1 MELFKKNLELLRV
14 SQPSLAVRVE
24 REPKQNVVRV
34 LLAKDGNPIPQIG
47 SVSLHSNYYP
57 LKEATDGLS
66 DYVLND
72 NERPVIYGL
81 GFGYHVLEI
90 LKRCQNSKV
99 MVIEPMMSVF
109 QAFLESV
116 DLEPFIPNTKFC
128 ISTPPPKIVSSNQI
142 DNWKKYE
149 HQPSKRLSS
158 NYFLRLDKAIE
169 TSIYLNVNRL
179 KILVINPYYG
189 GSLPTAKYCK
199 QALNDIGHD
208 VESVECDK
216 FAEGFFSIKKTTRN
230 KVNEEA
236 LSNQFSHFMG
246 QLIAAKAADYQ
257 PDLIFALAQAPMTPE
272 IIKNL
277 KLLNVPIAF
286 WFVEDFRTLSYWKE
300 IASCY
305 DYFFTIQ
312 RGDFFTELSSLG
324 KNNFYYLPQGCYPG
338 VHKEINLSQND
349 IDQYKADLSFMGSGY
364 YNRVQSFPRLLN
376 YDFKI
381 WGTEWSLG
389 SHIGSRV
396 QNNNKRIDSNEI
408 VKIYNAGKINLNLH
422 SSTFHSSVNPVGDF
436 VNPRTFEI
444 AACGGFQLVDE
455 RSELA
460 ELMELGSEVATF
472 NTIDDLCKK
481 IDHYLK
487 NEEEAKLI
495 TARGKERVLKE
506 HTIQHRMHE
515 MLTHVFMDN
524 LNSLKERM
532 SSHHRDPVSYYIDN
546 VGDSSSLGK
555 YLEQYRGLTDF
566 SIKTMV
572 DHIAKGK
579 GKLNNEELLV
589 LMTDQ
594 IVKSKVAL

>member
-1 MELFKKNLELLRV
+1 LELLKKNLELLRV

-24 REPKQNVVRV
+24 REPKQSIVRV
-34 LLAKDGNPIPQIG
+34 LLAKDGSPIPQVG

-57 LKEATDGLS
+57 LKEATDGVS

-72 NERPVIYGL
+72 NEMPVIYGL

-90 LKRCQNSKV
+90 LKRCQNSEV
-99 MVIEPMMSVF
+99 LVIEPMMSVF

-128 ISTPPPKIVSSNQI
+128 ISTPSPKIVSSNQI
-142 DNWKKYE
+142 DNWNKYE
-149 HQPSKRLSS
+149 HQPSKRLS
-158 NYFLRLDKAIE
+158 NDYFRRLDKAIE

-216 FAEGFFSIKKTTRN
+216 FAEGFFSIKNTTRN

-246 QLIAAKAADYQ
+246 QLIAAKAADYK
-257 PDLIFALAQAPMTPE
+257 PDLILALAQAPMTPE
-272 IIKNL
+272 TIKNL
-277 KLLNVPIAF
+277 KLLNIPIAF

-300 IASCY
+300 IVSCY

-312 RGDFFTELSSLG
+312 RGDFFKELSSLG
-324 KNNFYYLPQGCYPG
+324 KNNFYYLPQGCYPE
-338 VHKEINLSQND
+338 VHKEINLSQTD
-349 IDQYKADLSFMGSGY
+349 IDQYTADLSFMGSGY

-396 QNNNKRIDSNEI
+396 QNNNKRIESNEI

-422 SSTFHSSVNPVGDF
+422 SSTFHNSVNPVGDF

-460 ELMELGSEVATF
+460 ELMELGSEVVTF

-481 IDHYLK
+481 IDHYL
-487 NEEEAKLI
+487 EHEDEAKLI
-495 TARGKERVLKE
+495 TAKGKERVLKE

-532 SSHHRDPVSYYIDN
+532 NSRYRDPVSYYIDH

-555 YLEQYRGLTDF
+555 YLDQYRGLTNF

-572 DHIAKGK
+572 DNIANGE
-579 GKLNNEELLV
+579 GRLSHEELLV

-594 IVKSKVAL
+594 IVKSKVPL